1 MAKKGIADGAF
12 QTLKASVRN
21 KNIDRLYFFFGEET
35 FLMSYYLESIKKL
48 LLDPLTESFNFHR
61 FHSENFDLAEF
72 LEAVEN
78 LPMMAEH
85 TLIQVDDIDIFKL
98 GETEREKLASAL
110 RDIPDYCTV
119 IFTYLTVV
127 WKPDKRLKKL
137 WEAVERSGLMVEFQR
152 QDQKEL
158 IPWVS
163 RHFATQKKRISNE
176 LCTYLIDIT
185 GGTMTALNGEI
196 EKICAYSGADEIKK
210 SDIDAVTEPV
220 LDAVVFQMTD
230 RISEGAYEKAF
241 QCLQQLLKMQQEP
254 LAILGAV
261 GSHFRRLGVAMC
273 LQESGK
279 GPYELQKLCGIPG
292 ADGIAPCSSH
302 PSGTDRPDGFRRR
315 GLRDPQPHQKCHSRP
330 VFKARLYPGHSRKG
344 KTENISRQGGEAG
357 RGGNA
362 AGSNS
367 GGAARLRRNN

>member
-35 FLMSYYLESIKKL
+35 FLMSYYLEAIKKL

-110 RDIPDYCTV
+110 QDIPDYCTV

-163 RHFATQKKRISNE
+163 RHFAT
-176 LCTYLIDIT
+176 
-185 GGTMTALNGEI
+185 
-196 EKICAYSGADEIKK
+196 
-210 SDIDAVTEPV
+210 
-220 LDAVVFQMTD
+220 
-230 RISEGAYEKAF
+230 
-241 QCLQQLLKMQQEP
+241 
-254 LAILGAV
+254 
-261 GSHFRRLGVAMC
+261 
-273 LQESGK
+273 
-279 GPYELQKLCGIPG
+279 
-292 ADGIAPCSSH
+292 
-302 PSGTDRPDGFRRR
+302 
-315 GLRDPQPHQKCHSRP
+315 
-330 VFKARLYPGHSRKG
+330 
-344 KTENISRQGGEAG
+344 
-357 RGGNA
+357 
-362 AGSNS
+362 
-367 GGAARLRRNN
+367 